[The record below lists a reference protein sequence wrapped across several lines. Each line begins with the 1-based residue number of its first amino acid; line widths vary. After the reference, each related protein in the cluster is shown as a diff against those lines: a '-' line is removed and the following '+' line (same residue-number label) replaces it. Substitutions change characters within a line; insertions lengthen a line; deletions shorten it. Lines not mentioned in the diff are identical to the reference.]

1 VRKLYTCFILVTSI
15 FLSACVSSNSESTS
29 VSAKGESE
37 SKKTI
42 SIYWWGNQVRNDLTQ
57 KVVEL
62 YMKENP
68 DIEIKAEF
76 TDWSGYWD
84 KLAASTTGGNMP
96 DIIQMD
102 YSYLTQYADSGQLA
116 ALDQYIENGLI
127 NTSDVAD
134 SVIDSGTINGKCYA
148 LSLGSNA
155 PIFIYDKKTVE
166 DSGVTI
172 PKQMT
177 ISEMYDIGKTIN
189 EKTGIKTYFDG
200 SLNMMQIIARSS
212 GNHLF
217 DELKAGKSPAVEEH
231 FKEIVRFNSAES
243 SIAADLLAEKNA
255 DVVETKPI
263 IDLSSWNA
271 FSYSNQYISIQN
283 AAGRELGISMYP
295 KIDNAV
301 TQPMFLKPAMFF
313 SISESS
319 TNKEEAAKFLDWFTN
334 SVDANKI
341 LLGERGV
348 PINSKV
354 AESIK
359 SEVDS
364 NVALIFDYIN
374 SVSEIATPIDDPD
387 PKGKGEI
394 EALGKSIVE
403 GVRYGDMSADDAAAS
418 FISQSS
424 AILKEAN

>member
-1 VRKLYTCFILVTSI
+1 
-15 FLSACVSSNSESTS
+15 
-29 VSAKGESE
+29 
-37 SKKTI
+37 
-42 SIYWWGNQVRNDLTQ
+42 
-57 KVVEL
+57 
-62 YMKENP
+62 
-68 DIEIKAEF
+68 
-76 TDWSGYWD
+76 
-84 KLAASTTGGNMP
+84 
-96 DIIQMD
+96 
-102 YSYLTQYADSGQLA
+102 
-116 ALDQYIENGLI
+116 
-127 NTSDVAD
+127 
-134 SVIDSGTINGKCYA
+134 
-148 LSLGSNA
+148 
-155 PIFIYDKKTVE
+155 
-166 DSGVTI
+166 
-172 PKQMT
+172 
-177 ISEMYDIGKTIN
+177 
-189 EKTGIKTYFDG
+189 
-200 SLNMMQIIARSS
+200 
-212 GNHLF
+212 
-217 DELKAGKSPAVEEH
+217 
-231 FKEIVRFNSAES
+231 
-243 SIAADLLAEKNA
+243 
-255 DVVETKPI
+255 
-263 IDLSSWNA
+263 
-271 FSYSNQYISIQN
+271 
-283 AAGRELGISMYP
+283 
-295 KIDNAV
+295 
-301 TQPMFLKPAMFF
+301 MFF